1 MLNPWPHQRTALTDL
16 LRGHAALWWEPGAG
30 KTLPL
35 ALAGAEAGGRQLW
48 VTLGMLRGQAARD
61 IEQARGR
68 CSIQIIRSQS
78 DTIAPGADVVI
89 VSYDLIRSAPI
100 WRQAFGLRWSSMVCD
115 EAHALKEGRSLR
127 TRALYGATRES
138 QGALWR
144 KADRVWIATG
154 TPMVNHPG
162 DLYTHISRLWPVLL
176 PGAGRKQDWVD
187 TYCVTRRTQ
196 FGLQIVGGR
205 NLPELNG
212 LLKRCGTVVRLEDVA
227 PDLPAMT
234 VDEVPVEIDAAH
246 RADLAAAMN
255 EQQQRELVG
264 LLAAIDG
271 GSAKAEA
278 ALQGLLLPLATA
290 RRVLALAKAKPTA
303 ARISAEIEGGL
314 DRVVVFGQHVEALGV
329 AAAELQ
335 KHGVGLLLG
344 STPPE
349 KRQALIDGFVAG
361 RLKALVANVTV
372 AGTGLNLQACR
383 RIVFVDSTWTPAANT
398 QAIRRCHRAGQRR
411 PVHVSFVSVAGSV
424 DEQVQRTLARKAA
437 LVDALMGGAE

>member
-1 MLNPWPHQRTALTDL
+1 MLRPWSHQRTALADL

-48 VTLGMLRGQAARD
+48 VTLGMLREQAARD
-61 IEQARGR
+61 IQQARGR
-68 CSIQIIRSQS
+68 CSIQIIRSGS

-89 VSYDLIRSAPI
+89 VSYDLIRAGTI
-100 WRQAFGLRWSSMVCD
+100 WRQAFGMRWSSLVCD

-127 TRALYGATRES
+127 TRAIYGSTRES
-138 QGALWR
+138 QGALHR

-162 DLYTHISRLWPVLL
+162 DLYTHVSRLWPHLL
-176 PGAGRKQDWVD
+176 PGGGRKQDWVD
-187 TYCVTRRTQ
+187 NYCVTRRTQ

-227 PDLPAMT
+227 RDLPAMT
-234 VDEVPVEIDAAH
+234 VDEVPVEIDAEH
-246 RADLAAAMN
+246 RAALAAAMD

-314 DRVVVFGQHVEALGV
+314 DRVVVFGQHVEALGI

-383 RIVFVDSTWTPAANT
+383 RIVFLDSTWTPAANT

-437 LVDALMGGAE
+437 LVNALMGGSE

>member
-1 MLNPWPHQRTALTDL
+1 MLRPWPHQQQALRDL
-16 LRGHAALWWEPGAG
+16 LLGHSALWWEPGAG

-48 VTLGMLRGQAARD
+48 VTLGMLRDQAARD

-78 DTIAPGADVVI
+78 DTIASGADVVI
-89 VSYDLIRSAPI
+89 VSYDLIRSASI
-100 WRQAFGLRWSSMVCD
+100 WRQAFGLRWSSLVCD

-144 KADRVWIATG
+144 KTDRVWIASG

-162 DLYTHISRLWPVLL
+162 DLYTHISRLWPHLL

-187 TYCVTRRTQ
+187 AYCVTRRTQ

-205 NLPELNG
+205 RLDELQG

-227 PDLPAMT
+227 RDLPALT
-234 VDEVPVEIDAAH
+234 VDEVPVELTEEH
-246 RADLAAAMN
+246 RAALAAAMTP
-255 EQQQRELVG
+255 EQERELVG

-271 GSAKAEA
+271 GSARAEA
-278 ALQGLLLPLATA
+278 ALQGLLLPLASA
-290 RRVLALAKAKPTA
+290 RRVLALAKAAPTA
-303 ARISAEIEGGL
+303 ARVAAELEGGL
-314 DRVVVFGQHVEALGV
+314 DRVIVFGSHVEALKT
-329 AAAELQ
+329 AAEALARF
-335 KHGVGLLLG
+335 GGRLVTGE
-344 STPPE
+344 TPPE
-349 KRQALIDGFVAG
+349 KRQSYIQSFVSGSA
-361 RLKALVANVTV
+361 RVLVANTSV

-383 RIVFVDSTWTPAANT
+383 RIVFLDSTWTPASNT